1 MARARWEVSE
11 AESVAKKDKL
21 ALLQAQ
27 HAAGNK
33 SNENRGRGAAIGA
46 VDEVCEEG
54 RRILR
59 GGGGFCEVEEAGEEA
74 EEVHIA
80 PAGVAK

>member
-1 MARARWEVSE
+1 MSRKLYPPDWVKKNKKKVQEIVAVEVADVEAKARG
-11 AESVAKKDKL
+11 L
-21 ALLQAQ
+21 
-27 HAAGNK
+27 
-33 SNENRGRGAAIGA
+33 RGGA

>member
-1 MARARWEVSE
+1 MADVEAKARG
-11 AESVAKKDKL
+11 L
-21 ALLQAQ
+21 
-27 HAAGNK
+27 
-33 SNENRGRGAAIGA
+33 RGGA

>member
-21 ALLQAQ
+21 ALLEAQ

-33 SNENRGRGAAIGA
+33 SNENRGRGAQPFPADGSASDLDIM
-46 VDEVCEEG
+46 EVT
-54 RRILR
+54 
-59 GGGGFCEVEEAGEEA
+59 
-74 EEVHIA
+74 
-80 PAGVAK
+80 AKSLLS

>member
-1 MARARWEVSE
+1 MAPRQLLTAEVVFEEVEDSARR
-11 AESVAKKDKL
+11 
-21 ALLQAQ
+21 
-27 HAAGNK
+27 GG
-33 SNENRGRGAAIGA
+33 GRGLRGGA